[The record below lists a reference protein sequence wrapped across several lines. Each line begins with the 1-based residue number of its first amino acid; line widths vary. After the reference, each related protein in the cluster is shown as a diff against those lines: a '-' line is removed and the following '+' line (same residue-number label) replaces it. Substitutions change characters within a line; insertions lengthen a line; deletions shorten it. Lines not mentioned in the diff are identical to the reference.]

1 MAGDGSSRC
10 RIRSGFVFQSLMMM
24 VADGPAAAVVRV
36 TVQRILN
43 KSKRMTTIQLDKNWI
58 LILYLR
64 PEISISLEIEHLC

>member
-1 MAGDGSSRC
+1 
-10 RIRSGFVFQSLMMM
+10 MMM

-43 KSKRMTTIQLDKNWI
+43 KVKRMTTIQLDKNWI

-64 PEISISLEIEHLC
+64 PEISISLEIEHLCWLTMRSDQQDNNVDNF